1 MVYFKNLSRKATFN
15 KVLRDK
21 AFNIAQ
27 NLKYDGCKCG
37 LFINTFG
44 KKKSGANISGYVKPK
59 IRITQKYTLLYKQY
73 LSSWSFFS
81 KYAWV
86 VPLKDK
92 NDIIITNTSPKS
104 KIRS

>member
-44 KKKSGANISGYVKPK
+44 KKNLVLIFQVMSNQKLELHKSTLFFINNI
-59 IRITQKYTLLYKQY
+59 
-73 LSSWSFFS
+73 
-81 KYAWV
+81 
-86 VPLKDK
+86 
-92 NDIIITNTSPKS
+92 
-104 KIRS
+104 